1 MPADSHT
8 KEGESEKGASDT
20 KSTTPAQSR
29 EPKLPSPERNGD
41 SPY

>member
-1 MPADSHT
+1 MADSPV
-8 KEGESEKGASDT
+8 KEGDNPDAQSDT

-29 EPKLPSPERNGD
+29 NPKLPSSERNGG